1 MVNRPIKEAQEKA
14 DTARETVKNLCP
26 WLPDP
31 YQCDDCG
38 AYCDATEGYVQAQ
51 AMVVDIWQCPN
62 EECGQRY
69 YRNRD

>member
-1 MVNRPIKEAQEKA
+1 MVTRPIKEAQEA
-14 DTARETVKNLCP
+14 AESARETVKNLCP

-38 AYCDATEGYVQAQ
+38 AYCDATEGYVREQ
-51 AMVVDIWQCPN
+51 AMVVDTWTCP
-62 EECGQRY
+62 ECGQRY

>member
-1 MVNRPIKEAQEKA
+1 MVNRPIKEAQEA
-14 DTARETVKNLCP
+14 AESARETVKNLCP

-38 AYCDATEGYVQAQ
+38 GVYCDAKVDYVAEQ
-51 AMVVDIWQCPN
+51 AMIVDIWECPN
-62 EECGQRY
+62 CGNRY

>member
-1 MVNRPIKEAQEKA
+1 MVTRPIKEAQEA
-14 DTARETVKNLCP
+14 AESARETVKNLCP

-38 AYCDATEGYVQAQ
+38 AYCDSTEGYVQEQ
-51 AMVVDIWQCPN
+51 AMVTDTWTCPD
-62 EECGQRY
+62 CGQRY